1 MKRVLM
7 VVLIGLA
14 ALGAVYAG
22 TRPEDM
28 TREEKNKMLVNVAIG
43 AFNDGDWELMAK
55 LYSPKYV
62 QHGPASAE
70 PITWPELDLICR
82 VARQT
87 FPTLSIEIVD
97 IIAEGDKVAV
107 RSKKVLTFK
116 ESHSKYVRG
125 PGKVE
130 LPEIDIFRI
139 EAGRIVEE
147 WCGYDS
153 ANVSA
158 KMRTLR
164 NVKTWQ

>member
-1 MKRVLM
+1 MKRVKM

-14 ALGAVYAG
+14 ALGVVYAG

-28 TREEKNKMLVNVAIG
+28 TREQKNKLLVEVAIG

-62 QHGPASAE
+62 QHGTGSAE
-70 PITWPELDLICR
+70 IITWSELDLIFR

-87 FPTLSIEIVD
+87 FPTLRIEIVD

-107 RSKKVLTFK
+107 RVKKVITYK

-125 PGKVE
+125 NGKVE
-130 LPEIDIFRI
+130 MPEMDLYRI
-139 EAGRIVEE
+139 EGGRIVEE
-147 WCGYDS
+147 WCEYDT
-153 ANVSA
+153 AYVSA
-158 KMRTLR
+158 KMRKLR
-164 NVKTWQ
+164 YIKTWE